1 MNGKTMKEAFLLGN
15 ELVESSVGEFINIYK
30 DILILATGCHSPKFN
45 FNEIWVQMDESYFKK
60 HHSLSL
66 IISYNDDEIAD
77 GFGIL
82 YLNLIFSQIFD
93 NQKAKQF
100 LMENDKNHKNVFKID
115 DTYELVIKGSLDTA
129 LFDGYEI
136 II

>member
-1 MNGKTMKEAFLLGN
+1 
-15 ELVESSVGEFINIYK
+15 
-30 DILILATGCHSPKFN
+30 
-45 FNEIWVQMDESYFKK
+45 MDESYFKK

-66 IISYNDDEIAD
+66 LISYDDDEIAD

-115 DTYELVIKGSLDTA
+115 DTYELVIKGSLDTT
-129 LFDGYEI
+129 LFEGYEI